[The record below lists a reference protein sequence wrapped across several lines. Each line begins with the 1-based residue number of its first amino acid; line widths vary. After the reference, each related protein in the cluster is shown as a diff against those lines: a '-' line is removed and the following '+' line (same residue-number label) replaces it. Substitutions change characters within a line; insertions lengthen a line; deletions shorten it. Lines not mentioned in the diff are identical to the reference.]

1 MIWLNEINSIHLWSH
16 LILGKRE
23 IRPTA
28 FSFLRVWLSG
38 WKNSEV
44 ILSHTTNQL
53 HFDKQLLHNFTL
65 DRNIMIHKTTN
76 MPARSGCGLI
86 KADQA
91 LLGGYK
97 WRHYIRTYK
106 LTINTEHDITNT
118 GELIVFV
125 ESVRA
130 KLNHEIIQNSDT
142 CIQCSN
148 SVPKQKLIIIQNWQC
163 SRWCMV
169 ETHISE

>member
-1 MIWLNEINSIHLWSH
+1 MIALP
-16 LILGKRE
+16 GKTK

-28 FSFLRVWLSG
+28 FSFLRGWLSG

-97 WRHYIRTYK
+97 
-106 LTINTEHDITNT
+106 
-118 GELIVFV
+118 
-125 ESVRA
+125 
-130 KLNHEIIQNSDT
+130 
-142 CIQCSN
+142 
-148 SVPKQKLIIIQNWQC
+148 
-163 SRWCMV
+163 
-169 ETHISE
+169 